1 MKKPRSYA
9 VFFDGHEEDILYREF
24 GTDGTYLFATKSGV
38 YKFYPER
45 KQWGSFGIDVLPSHF
60 DRIAPTEVHRID
72 YIQSICIDERKVY
85 QYRIK
90 NSCTVI
96 HGNIL
101 VPPKATDAEIRKLI
115 LEDLKVEYEEVE
127 NDHKR

>member
-9 VFFDGHEEDILYREF
+9 IFTDGHEEDILYREF
-24 GTDGTYLFATKSGV
+24 GADGTCLFVTKSGT
-38 YKFYPER
+38 YKFYSER
-45 KQWGSFGIDVLPSHF
+45 RQLNLSGIVVMSPCF
-60 DRIAPTEVHRID
+60 ERIGPTEARIID
-72 YIQSICIDERKVY
+72 YIKSVCIDERKVY
-85 QYRIK
+85 QYRIQ

-115 LEDLKVEYEEVE
+115 MEDLKVKYEEV
-127 NDHKR
+127 KFL